1 MKTNIIVK
9 LQYEALHNWPG
20 VESALPNNPEIHFLK
35 DKHRHVFYVT
45 IEKSVTH
52 SDRDVEIIL
61 FKKQVLDYLDNS
73 FKRNTANSF
82 LAFADL
88 EYMSCEMLAERLLTI
103 FECESVEVL
112 EDNENG
118 AKVYK

>member
-1 MKTNIIVK
+1 MITNIIVK

-20 VESALPNNPEIHFLK
+20 VVDVLPNQPWIHMLK
-35 DKHRHVFYVT
+35 DKHRHIFHIT
-45 IEKSVTH
+45 LEKGVTH

-61 FKKQVLDYLDNS
+61 FKQRVVSHLES
-73 FKRNTANSF
+73 RFGRPG
-82 LAFADL
+82 DL
-88 EYMSCEMLAERLLTI
+88 GAMSCEMLAEYLLK
-103 FECESVEVL
+103 EYDCKSVEVL

>member
-1 MKTNIIVK
+1 MNTNIVVK

-20 VESALPNNPEIHFLK
+20 VAEMLPDQPWIHMLK
-35 DKHRHVFYVT
+35 DKHRHLFCIT
-45 IEKSVTH
+45 LEKAVTH

-61 FKKQVLDYLDNS
+61 FKQEVLRKLEAT
-73 FKRNTANSF
+73 FGRPG
-82 LAFADL
+82 DL
-88 EYMSCEMLAERLLTI
+88 GSMSCEMLAEYLLKEFDCT
-103 FECESVEVL
+103 SVEVL

>member
-1 MKTNIIVK
+1 MTTNIIVK

-20 VESALPNNPEIHFLK
+20 VVEMLPGWPWIHMLK
-35 DKHRHVFYVT
+35 DKHRHIFHIT
-45 IEKSVTH
+45 LEKQVTH

-61 FKKQVLDYLDNS
+61 FKQAVTKKLEAM
-73 FKRNTANSF
+73 FGRPG
-82 LAFADL
+82 DL
-88 EYMSCEMLAERLLTI
+88 GAMSCEMLAEHLLK
-103 FECESVEVL
+103 EYDCNSVEVL

>member
-1 MKTNIIVK
+1 MKTTIIVK

-20 VESALPNNPEIHFLK
+20 VVEALPDQTWIQLALK
-35 DKHRHVFYVT
+35 NLHRHLFYIT
-45 IEKSVTH
+45 LEKQVTH

-61 FKKQVLDYLDNS
+61 FKQSVQKYLEEKYGRPGELGS
-73 FKRNTANSF
+73 
-82 LAFADL
+82 
-88 EYMSCEMLAERLLTI
+88 MSCEQLSEELLNK

-118 AKVYK
+118 AKIYK